1 MWWFWFTSYFG
12 RSKHNQCLGF
22 VVGYSWI
29 PIKILHIIYV
39 LSNVSIRGKRTR
51 VRLKLTFSMV
61 LTAFNNYK
69 FIKREKTRFFDL
81 SESIKYI
88 NDLEFTTNLLILFNS
103 LLNTEN
109 LDLYDQLKVELINLQ
124 IVEDLRLL
132 DINDETFTLQLK
144 ILMEELSTGVDD
156 LFNDSPKDILE
167 KLNKKIPQDSKKK
180 LLKIMNYFLNIT
192 YNEDEKA
199 VEENWENLLYIVE
212 NSINNRVVKNSKI
225 I

>member
-1 MWWFWFTSYFG
+1 
-12 RSKHNQCLGF
+12 
-22 VVGYSWI
+22 
-29 PIKILHIIYV
+29 
-39 LSNVSIRGKRTR
+39 
-51 VRLKLTFSMV
+51 MV

-199 VEENWENLLYIVE
+199 VEQNWENLLYIVE

>member
-1 MWWFWFTSYFG
+1 
-12 RSKHNQCLGF
+12 
-22 VVGYSWI
+22 
-29 PIKILHIIYV
+29 
-39 LSNVSIRGKRTR
+39 
-51 VRLKLTFSMV
+51 MV